1 MHHFVIRA
9 LTFALAGGLLSTPL
23 SPAAPAPKLTFTIGI
38 QSDVDSTNPFTGIV
52 VEAYE
57 TYALMYD
64 YLTTSS
70 AKDVSPQPSLAE
82 SYSEAPDKKSW
93 TYKIRAGVKWSDGQ
107 PLTARDAAYTFN
119 RIIGGDFEQTNYGNY
134 VANIDKAEATD
145 DTTLVLHV
153 KKPTPIMERLAVPI
167 LPEHVWKDV
176 DAKAVK
182 SYANEPQDGQPVV
195 GSGPF
200 QLVERRKGQYL
211 RFAANKNYWQ
221 GAPKFDELVFRVF
234 TNADAEAQ
242 ALVRGEI
249 DFAYDLQSNV
259 FNSLKDK
266 PGVTTRSSEYSGF
279 NEIAF
284 NTGAALADGTPIGDG
299 HEALKN
305 KQVRLAI
312 SHAIDR
318 QTLVD
323 RVLNGHGSP
332 GDAFIPPVYPLLHY
346 TPTAPQN
353 FDLAKADQLLDA
365 AGYPKK
371 ADGTRFALRLF
382 ARQESQDSQSTAEFV
397 KSWLKEVGIDVTVKV
412 MSEDTLT
419 EVIGQGDYDMFEWG
433 WVVEPDPDYQM
444 SVFTCGKRSYKDGD
458 SIYADL
464 SDSFYCNPAYDE
476 LYEQQAGET
485 DQAKRAELAKRMQQL
500 VYDDAAYAITYYYN
514 DLVAYRSDRWSGF
527 TAQPDPHGSLLFQY
541 GIHSYLTIAPA
552 TAADPQAAAE
562 TPSEGSLGLIITVA
576 VGVLLLGGAGFLA
589 LRRRS
594 SVSADDR
601 E

>member
-1 MHHFVIRA
+1 MHHFVVKV
-9 LTFALAGGLLSTPL
+9 LTFALAGGLLSTPI
-23 SPAAPAPKLTFTIGI
+23 SPAPAPKTTFTIGI

-119 RIIGGDFEQTNYGNY
+119 RIIDGDFEQTNYGNY

-153 KKPTPIMERLAVPI
+153 KQPTPIMERLAVPI

-176 DAKAVK
+176 DGDEVK
-182 SYANEPQDGQPVV
+182 SYANEPLNGQPVV

-200 QLVERRKGQYL
+200 QLVERRKGQYI

-259 FNSLKDK
+259 FNSLNGK
-266 PGVTTRSSEYSGF
+266 PGVTTRSSKYSGF

-284 NTGAALADGTPIGDG
+284 NTGAALADGTAIGDG

-332 GDAFIPPVYPLLHY
+332 GDSFIPPVYPLLHY
-346 TPTAPQN
+346 TPPAPQN
-353 FDLAKADQLLDA
+353 FDLAKANQLLDE
-365 AGYPKK
+365 AGFPKK
-371 ADGTRFALRLF
+371 ADGTRFGLRLF

-397 KSWLKEVGIDVTVKV
+397 KSWLKEIGIDVTVKV

-419 EVIGQGDYDMFEWG
+419 EVIGQGNYDMFEWG

-444 SVFTCGKRSYKDGD
+444 SVFTCGKRSYQDGD
-458 SIYADL
+458 AIYADL
-464 SDSFYCNPAYDE
+464 SDSFYCNDAYDK
-476 LYEQQAGET
+476 LYEEQAGET
-485 DQAKRAELAKRMQQL
+485 DRTKRAELAKQMQQL
-500 VYDDAAYAITYYYN
+500 VYDDAAYAITYYYD
-514 DLVAYRSDRWSGF
+514 DLVAYRSDRWTGF
-527 TAQPDPHGSLLFQY
+527 TAQPSPDGSLLFQY
-541 GIHSYLTIAPA
+541 GIHSYLTMAPNTA
-552 TAADPQAAAE
+552 TEEQTAVSSDSG
-562 TPSEGSLGLIITVA
+562 TSVGLIVA
-576 VGVLLLGGAGFLA
+576 IVIGVLVIGGAGFLV

-594 SVSADDR
+594 TVSADDR

>member
-1 MHHFVIRA
+1 MHHFVIKA

-23 SPAAPAPKLTFTIGI
+23 SPTPAAKTTFTIGI

-119 RIIGGDFEQTNYGNY
+119 RIIDGDFEQTNYGNY
-134 VANIDKAEATD
+134 VANIDRAEATD

-153 KKPTPIMERLAVPI
+153 KQPTPIMERLAVPI

-176 DAKAVK
+176 DGDAVK
-182 SYANEPQDGQPVV
+182 SYANEPQNGQPVV

-332 GDAFIPPVYPLLHY
+332 GDTFIPPVYPLLHY
-346 TPTAPQN
+346 TPAAPQN
-353 FDLAKADQLLDA
+353 FDLAKANQLLDA

-371 ADGTRFALRLF
+371 ADGTRFKLRLF

-397 KSWLKEVGIDVTVKV
+397 KSWLKEIGIDVTVKV

-458 SIYADL
+458 AIYADL

-485 DQAKRAELAKRMQQL
+485 DQARRAELAKRMQQL

-514 DLVAYRSDRWSGF
+514 DLVAYRSDRWTGF
-527 TAQPDPHGSLLFQY
+527 TPQPDPDGSLLFQY
-541 GIHSYLTIAPA
+541 GVHSYLTIAPTTA
-552 TAADPQAAAE
+552 TGQPQAA
-562 TPSEGSLGLIITVA
+562 SSSGVNGGLIGGIVA
-576 VGVLLLGGAGFLA
+576 GVVVLAGAAFLVT
-589 LRRRS
+589 RRRS
-594 SVSADDR
+594 SAAADDR